1 MPAAIAIPLALGAGT
16 ATAGIVGAKLSS
28 NAARDAAGLSTDAAN
43 HAADVQAQ
51 SARDALAFQR
61 QQAQQDFNNAQAA
74 SRGNYDQWAARQGR
88 LSTLG
93 QMVGQKPF
101 VIPAYVPM
109 QQAPEQGP
117 PQAVPPS
124 GNPNVTT
131 MGNAFLPQ
139 QAGPSIGNQLQRR
152 VMT

>member
-1 MPAAIAIPLALGAGT
+1 MPIGIGAGT
-16 ATAGIVGAKLSS
+16 AIAGIVGGGAALASGALQS
-28 NAARDAAGLSTDAAN
+28 HAAGNAADLNTQAAN

-61 QQAQQDFNNAQAA
+61 QQAAQDFNNAQAA

-109 QQAPEQGP
+109 QQAPDAPQQQAN
-117 PQAVPPS
+117 PQA
-124 GNPNVTT
+124 NQNLTT
-131 MGNAFLPQ
+131 MGQAFLRQPN
-139 QAGPSIGNQLQRR
+139 GPGGPLQRP
-152 VMT
+152 VLT